1 MTTLRP
7 APELQIAEW
16 LNATGELS
24 LASFRGR
31 TVAALAFQM
40 LCPGCVS
47 HALPQLQRLRA
58 AFPEKDL
65 AVLGLHTVFEHHE
78 AQGRRDVL
86 AAFLHESRI
95 GLPVGI
101 DSPGAD
107 GVPLTFRAYA
117 MQGTPTLLLIDSSG
131 RLRMQKFGHIDD
143 LPLGAAVATLIAED
157 GVIDDPPA
165 AT

>member
-1 MTTLRP
+1 MTTLRL
-7 APELQIAEW
+7 APEWQIAEW
-16 LNATGELS
+16 LNGNTELS
-24 LASFRGR
+24 LASLRGR

-58 AFPEKDL
+58 AFPERDL
-65 AVLGLHTVFEHHE
+65 AVIGLHTVFEHHQ

-86 AAFLHESRI
+86 EAFLHENRV
-95 GLPVGI
+95 GFPVGI
-101 DSPGAD
+101 DLPGAD
-107 GVPLTFRAYA
+107 EVPLTFRSYA
-117 MQGTPTLLLIDSSG
+117 MQGTPTLLLIDSGG

-143 LPLGAAVATLIAED
+143 LPLGAAVATLVAET
-157 GVIDDPPA
+157 GAIDDPRA

>member
-1 MTTLRP
+1 MTALRP
-7 APELQIAEW
+7 APDWQIAEW
-16 LNATGELS
+16 LNADSDLD
-24 LASFRGR
+24 LANLRGR

-47 HALPQLQRLRA
+47 HALPQLQRLRS
-58 AFPEKDL
+58 AFSEEAL
-65 AVLGLHTVFEHHE
+65 SVVGLHTVFEHHH

-86 AAFLHESRI
+86 EAFLHENRI
-95 GLPVGI
+95 HFPVGI
-101 DSPGAD
+101 DSPGPD

-117 MQGTPTLLLIDSSG
+117 MQGTPTLLLIDSGG

-143 LPLGAAVATLIAED
+143 LSLGAAVATLIAGD
-157 GVIDDPPA
+157 GAIDDPRA

>member
-7 APELQIAEW
+7 APEWQIAEW
-16 LNATGELS
+16 LNGGSDLGLS
-24 LASFRGR
+24 KLRGR

-58 AFPEKDL
+58 AFSEDSL
-65 AVLGLHTVFEHHE
+65 AVVGLHTVFEHHE

-86 AAFLHESRI
+86 EAFLHENRI
-95 GLPVGI
+95 RFPVGI

-107 GVPLTFRAYA
+107 GVPLTFRTYA
-117 MQGTPTLLLIDSSG
+117 MQGTPTLLLIDSAG

-143 LPLGAAVATLIAED
+143 LPLGAAVATLVAEA
-157 GVIDDPPA
+157 GAIDDPVA